1 MTENVEFTI
10 GSNVSCAG
18 EDCGKLRRV
27 VVDPLSRRLTH
38 LVVEP
43 NDGGIARLV
52 PVDLVSSTDGGISLR
67 CSRVEFDALEEAE
80 EVHFLPGAPGDW
92 NYQPGHMM
100 SWPYYGLGMGG
111 MSMGLGGLGHGTG
124 APPAVSDA
132 VTEDRLPP
140 GEVEV
145 RRGDS
150 VHATDGDIGRVQGL
164 VVDPTDHRVTHIL
177 LQEGHLWGRKDI
189 AIPIDAVAGTEDI
202 VELRLSKDQV
212 RDLPPVEI
220 DRT

>member
-1 MTENVEFTI
+1 MTDDAEFTI
-10 GSNVSCAG
+10 GSHVSCSDG
-18 EDCGKLRRV
+18 DCGELRRV

-43 NDGGIARLV
+43 SDGGLARLV
-52 PVDLVSSTDGGISLR
+52 PVDLVASSEGGISLR
-67 CSRVEFDALEEAE
+67 CPKARFDELEEAE
-80 EVHFLPGAPGDW
+80 EVHFLPGAPGEW
-92 NYQPGHMM
+92 GYQPGQMM

-124 APPAVSDA
+124 GPPAVPEA

-164 VVDPTDHRVTHIL
+164 VVNQTDHRVTHIL
-177 LQEGHLWGRKDI
+177 LQEGHLWGKKDV
-189 AIPIDAVAGTEDI
+189 AIPIDAVTGVKAG
-202 VELRLSKDQV
+202 VELRLSKDEV

-220 DRT
+220 EHT